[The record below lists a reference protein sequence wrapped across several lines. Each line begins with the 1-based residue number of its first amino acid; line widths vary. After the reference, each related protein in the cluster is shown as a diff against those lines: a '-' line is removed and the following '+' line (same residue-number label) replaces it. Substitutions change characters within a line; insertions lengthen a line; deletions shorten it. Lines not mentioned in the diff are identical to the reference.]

1 MTFFELAE
9 IETREALASYFGVSA
24 PTVQRWVSSG
34 EYPNYVDI
42 VISLYEKIDNL
53 KASIEDK
60 DMIYKELLSKVR
72 IYKVSQDDLFSVI
85 P

>member
-24 PTVQRWVSSG
+24 PTVHRWVSSG

-42 VISLYEKIDNL
+42 VISLYEKIDKL

-72 IYKVSQDDLFSVI
+72 TYKVSQDDLFSVI